1 MYIGDIISDFYAE
14 VKSSDT
20 VAYTLDKINELHF
33 HQLPIVDNKE
43 YKGLVTEEQLIQVS
57 DDQLTLKNIK
67 SLSPLIYIFD
77 YQHVYDALQ
86 IISIYK
92 TDILPVLNK
101 QMQYIGVITNND
113 ILKSVNS
120 TLNNADNGAI
130 IVIELDARD
139 QSFTHLSHL
148 IESENT
154 KIVHASSR
162 AIPDSNKIEI
172 TIKLNK
178 NNISSVIASL
188 WRFDYEVKATFN
200 DDTDQDE
207 LLDRYDHLMN
217 YLDL

>member
-33 HQLPIVDNKE
+33 HQLPIVDEKE
-43 YKGLVTEEQLIQVS
+43 YKGLITEEQLIQIS
-57 DDQLTLKNIK
+57 DDQLTLKDIK
-67 SLSPLIYIFD
+67 SPSPLIYIFD

-113 ILKSVNS
+113 ILKSLNS
-120 TLNNADNGAI
+120 TLDNAENGAI
-130 IVIELDARD
+130 IVLELDARD
-139 QSFTHLSHL
+139 QSFTHLAHI

-154 KIVHASSR
+154 KIVNASSR
-162 AIPDSNKIEI
+162 AIPDSNKIEM

-200 DDTDQDE
+200 DGTDQDE